1 MSSYDVIIVGAGP
14 AGATLGRELCHRGLA
29 VLIVEKEKLPREKPC
44 AGGITLRAASL
55 LDFDIGPVTEGI
67 AYGARITYRLSDE
80 CIKRHNQPLVHMV
93 MRSRFDHFLV
103 KKAQEAGAVVSDGVR
118 ADQLE
123 MTASGVRVLTA
134 EGPITAKVVAAADGA
149 RGTVGRKLGMIGDF
163 ELGLALEDEV
173 YVTRDK
179 LADWDSLI
187 GLDIGQIPGGYGWVF
202 PKRDHLS
209 VGVGGPLHLS
219 KRLKPYLE
227 RLLRHLGKNDIDD
240 FTGHLLPLRRR
251 GMAIQRGN
259 ALLLGDAA
267 GLVHPL
273 TGEGIYYAIRSAQL
287 AAPVITESL
296 RSGTIDLKGYQRAVD
311 DQLMPSLELGR
322 VLLNLFAWSPRFY
335 FDLASRSDRVWSYA
349 WHALMGT
356 WPVCI

>member
-44 AGGITLRAASL
+44 AGGVTFRAASL

-67 AYGARITYRLSDE
+67 AYGARITYQLSDE
-80 CIKRHNQPLVHMV
+80 CIRRHNQQLVHMV

-123 MTASGVRVLTA
+123 MTASGVSVLTA
-134 EGPITAKVVAAADGA
+134 EGPITAKVVAVADGA
-149 RGTVGRKLGMIGDF
+149 RGTVGRGLGMIRDF

-173 YVTRDK
+173 YVTGDK
-179 LADWDSLI
+179 LSDWDSLI

-219 KRLKPYLE
+219 KRLKPYLK

-240 FTGHLLPLRRR
+240 FTGHLMPLRRR

-287 AAPVITESL
+287 AASVITESL
-296 RSGTIDLKGYQRAVD
+296 RSGRIDLRGYQRAVD
-311 DQLMPSLELGR
+311 DQLMPSLEVGR
-322 VLLNLFAWSPRFY
+322 VLLNLFTWSPRFY
-335 FDLASRSDRVWSYA
+335 FDLVSRSDRAWRYA
-349 WHALMGT
+349 CHVLLGT
-356 WPVCI
+356 WPVCT